1 MPEANR
7 LDFSQQCLVSTES
20 SHTPQANRSHF
31 SLQRKGTIQKA
42 HTRLN
47 LAAELDRLKRCC
59 IKKTVDDHT
68 QDPLLSKLTVY
79 HNRLSSQADNIL
91 TEKLSAEVAEV
102 VNDLSQID
110 DVSRLFQWSKADEV
124 KLNQLN
130 VDAKKLQTPA
140 KWTWAAKEGT
150 GQFDYNHKCLQYL
163 VEHELQTVVEH
174 RDKWKSTGIL
184 VGLDQIDSVY
194 SHNCVTTVVRIR

>member
-102 VNDLSQID
+102 VNDLSQ
-110 DVSRLFQWSKADEV
+110 VSE
-124 KLNQLN
+124 
-130 VDAKKLQTPA
+130 
-140 KWTWAAKEGT
+140 
-150 GQFDYNHKCLQYL
+150 
-163 VEHELQTVVEH
+163 
-174 RDKWKSTGIL
+174 
-184 VGLDQIDSVY
+184 
-194 SHNCVTTVVRIR
+194 